1 MNMNTNYLSSN
12 VTQIRSILPTISNN
26 SNKIPVNKL
35 IEDYM
40 LHNLTDS
47 QQLTFKPGVVSI
59 DYMGDSNYI
68 GEVSEQQTHIVNNN
82 TNAASQNTGRL
93 FKQGRGVYRYSNNQ
107 VYMGDW
113 YDDAFNG
120 LGMYIFSN
128 GNIYKG
134 LFYQGNST
142 KGILNYA
149 NG

>member
-1 MNMNTNYLSSN
+1 
-12 VTQIRSILPTISNN
+12 
-26 SNKIPVNKL
+26 
-35 IEDYM
+35 
-40 LHNLTDS
+40 
-47 QQLTFKPGVVSI
+47 
-59 DYMGDSNYI
+59 
-68 GEVSEQQTHIVNNN
+68 
-82 TNAASQNTGRL
+82 
-93 FKQGRGVYRYSNNQ
+93 
-107 VYMGDW
+107 MGDW